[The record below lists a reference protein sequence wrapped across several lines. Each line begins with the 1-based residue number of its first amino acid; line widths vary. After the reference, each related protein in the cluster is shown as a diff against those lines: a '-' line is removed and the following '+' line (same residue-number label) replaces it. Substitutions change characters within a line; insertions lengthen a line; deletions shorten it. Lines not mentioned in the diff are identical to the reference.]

1 MLTEIRH
8 IQRSPADLNEGDIRL
23 QLPRFSEENFPKVL
37 QVVDGIHAVAKK
49 YNATAGQVTLA
60 WLLAQGDDIIPIPGT
75 TRIPVRRP
83 SPSALCTNT
92 PTDCMRLEFPGEHRV
107 AAGEAVAGGH

>member
-1 MLTEIRH
+1 M
-8 IQRSPADLNEGDIRL
+8 QRSPADLNEGDIRL
-23 QLPRFSEENFPKVL
+23 QLPRFSKENFPKVL

-83 SPSALCTNT
+83 LSSPSHVNF
-92 PTDCMRLEFPGEHRV
+92 PTHCACLELSGEHRV
-107 AAGEAVAGGH
+107 AAGEALAGGY